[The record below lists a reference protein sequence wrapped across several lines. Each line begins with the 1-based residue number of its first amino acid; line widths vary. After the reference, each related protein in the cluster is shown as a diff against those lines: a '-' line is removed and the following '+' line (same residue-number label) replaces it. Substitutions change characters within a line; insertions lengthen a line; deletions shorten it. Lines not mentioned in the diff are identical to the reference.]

1 MRYYIGYDIGAISV
15 NRAVIDEKNNIID
28 VMPYTRHYGEPAK
41 LIARDLEQISEV
53 RRITQKAKIAFT
65 GLGGKALSEVLE
77 AEFINEIEALTT
89 SVKILNPGIHTVI
102 EIGGQDSKF
111 IDLAAGDYA
120 MNELC
125 AAGTGSFLDQ
135 QASRFGLTIEEF
147 CQLALKSEKP
157 STIAG
162 RCSVFAKS
170 DMIHLQQEAAK
181 DEDIALGLCYAMA
194 RSFKSGIVKGKKFVP
209 PIIFLGGVSFNQ
221 AMIRAFKDILKED
234 IFVPRHNESFGAAGA
249 ALALIQKDASEGKIK
264 ALSNTG
270 GQDNNDMAYEPASLN
285 AHGPDCD
292 LADLLKAKQALE
304 KYNLHH
310 EYKKETF
317 APLSLEKSLLPDPES
332 EKSSPDD
339 YFLKNCPEGLEAD
352 AYIGIDVGSISTNVV
367 AIDRQKRLIQKV
379 YLRTAG
385 RPIEAVRKGIAIIGD
400 SIGDKINVKA
410 VGTTGSGR
418 YLIGDLVGADTIINE
433 ITAQATAAADID
445 PGVDTIFEIGG
456 QDSKYIALE
465 KGVVVDFEMNKICA
479 AGTGSF
485 LEEQSERFDV
495 KIQDFGDR
503 ALSAKAPL
511 NLGERCTVFMETNVY
526 SHYQK
531 GACIEDILGGL
542 AYSIAINYINRVVAR
557 KKIGNKIFFQ
567 GAVAF
572 NRSVVAAFENY
583 LGKSIIVPPNHEVTG
598 AIGTAIKAM
607 ENAPASSKF
616 RGFEKI
622 KDIKYSQSSF
632 ECRGC
637 PNVCEIKKVTIENAE
652 PLYYGGRCEKY
663 EKKKTGSKK
672 ITDLFAQ
679 RDDILI
685 NSYKRSLE
693 AGQKN
698 KAAKPG
704 AMQING
710 NTDTSV
716 KINDENVSGKIKIG
730 IPYTMLTYEFYPFW
744 DAFFTELGMEVVLSE
759 KTNKKIINDGLSF
772 VVAETCFPMKVVLGH
787 VKNLLDRGVDYIFI
801 PGIRDMPC
809 TDDRIEGSRTGSYPC
824 PFVQGIST
832 FVKASMDIDHSKI
845 LDPLINFSFRE
856 YLKNEQ
862 LYNLGKKL
870 GSRRALINKAITAAY
885 KAQQYFYDEI
895 RQKGRQFFESLKKDQ
910 LAAVIISRPYNSCD
924 ANISMD
930 IPGKLR
936 DAGIQAV
943 PLDYL
948 PLESVDIFDQWSNMY
963 WEFGDRILSAVE
975 IIKKDR
981 RLYPVYITNFG
992 CGPDS
997 FIMQYFEREI
1007 DRPYLKIEIDEHTA
1021 GAGVIT
1027 RCEAF
1032 LDSLDNIKKLHA
1044 LPQKQKRPGNKKEPA
1059 FKRKAGRK
1067 IFIPHMGDGS
1077 YAIKAAFKSA
1087 GIDAEVMLSD
1097 YETLELGRKYTL
1109 GKECYPY
1116 IVTTGDILKT
1126 LKHNDPEKCAFLMP
1140 LTHGPCRF
1148 GQYNKMQKILLD
1160 ELGYDVPIIAPG
1172 AIESSQ
1178 FYKEYDMQGRKGL
1191 NLYLKALAGVITI
1204 DYLNKF
1210 LRKKRPYEAQ
1220 KGESD
1225 RIYESLLKKVIQ
1237 SIEQPQGSDI
1247 IEVLTSILQLAVY
1260 EFEDIKS
1267 ETALKPL
1274 IGVVGEIYV
1283 RNHPYSNNEL
1293 VRKIEEMGGEV
1304 ELPDFSEWAYHTNA
1318 TGRLDISIKQK
1329 DVLYKIFTGFK
1340 PAYASFNGNGS
1351 KHDFNAKTEFK
1362 EIARLL
1368 PNLAGGAKFYIANRL
1383 FKKLLDRYHVKLERP
1398 LKNNNLISTEAEN
1411 IYDIWDNAEPY
1422 IIKWFGEAALSIG
1435 KSIEWIKKDIDGIVN
1450 VLPFTCMPGTMVT
1463 AASKSIR
1470 EKYKTPWLNLAFDG
1484 LEQGTTETRLEAFM
1498 YQAKQ
1503 HKIAKAGNKEDTNVK

>member
-1 MRYYIGYDIGAISV
+1 MDHYIGYDIGAISV
-15 NRAVIDEKNNIID
+15 NRAVINSDCDIVD
-28 VMPYTRHYGEPAK
+28 VMPYTRHLGEPSK
-41 LIARDLEQISEV
+41 LIASDLKKLYDGGKFGQ
-53 RRITQKAKIAFT
+53 TAGIAFT
-65 GLGGKALSEVLE
+65 GLGGKTLASVLDTS
-77 AEFINEIEALTT
+77 FINEIEAITT
-89 SVKILNPGIHTVI
+89 SVKKLYPDVMSVI

-135 QASRFGLTIEEF
+135 QATRFGLTIEQF
-147 CQLALKSEKP
+147 SDLALKSVKP

-194 RSFKSGIVKGKKFVP
+194 RSFKSGIVKGKKFEP
-209 PIIFLGGVSFNQ
+209 PIIFCGGVSFNR
-221 AMIRAFKDILKED
+221 AMIRAFNDILKQD
-234 IFVPRHNESFGAAGA
+234 IIVPKYNESLGAIGA
-249 ALALIQKDASEGKIK
+249 ALSLLEKETLTAKAAKNCSNLAGRDGAAIQKSSHIQKI
-264 ALSNTG
+264 N
-270 GQDNNDMAYEPASLN
+270 
-285 AHGPDCD
+285 
-292 LADLLKAKQALE
+292 LLKAYQLLE
-304 KYNLHH
+304 KYNLSH
-310 EYKKETF
+310 EYKKEIF
-317 APLSLEKSLLPDPES
+317 KPLRIEKSTLPQTNGAEGKAS
-332 EKSSPDD
+332 G
-339 YFLKNCPEGLEAD
+339 YVFKNAAKGQKTD

-367 AIDRQKRLIQKV
+367 AIDSEKKLIYKV

-385 RPIEAVRKGIAIIGD
+385 RPIEAVRQGIEIIGN
-400 SIGDKINVKA
+400 SIGDKINVRA
-410 VGTTGSGR
+410 AGTTGSGR

-445 PGVDTIFEIGG
+445 PSVDTIFEIGG
-456 QDSKYIALE
+456 QDSKYISLE

-485 LEEQSERFDV
+485 LEEQSERFDI
-495 KIQDFGDR
+495 KIQDFGEK
-503 ALSAKAPL
+503 ALTAKAPL

-531 GACIEDILGGL
+531 GASVEDILGGL

-557 KKIGNKIFFQ
+557 KKIGKRIFFQ

-583 LGKSIIVPPNHEVTG
+583 LGKAIIVPENHEVTG
-598 AIGTAIKAM
+598 AIGTAIRAM
-607 ENAPASSKF
+607 QQAPKVSKF
-616 RGFEKI
+616 RGFEHI
-622 KDIKYSQSSF
+622 KNIQYSQSSF
-632 ECRGC
+632 ECKGC
-637 PNVCEIKKVTIENAE
+637 PNVCDIKKVTVDEENTF
-652 PLYYGGRCEKY
+652 YYGGRCEKY
-663 EKKKTGSKK
+663 EKKKSGGDKLL
-672 ITDLFAQ
+672 DLFGQ
-679 RDDILI
+679 RDGLLL
-685 NSYKRSLE
+685 NSYKRL
-693 AGQKN
+693 GKN
-698 KAAKPG
+698 SAEKTRKAKDLV
-704 AMQING
+704 
-710 NTDTSV
+710 DTSV
-716 KINDENVSGKIKIG
+716 PLPPADAELVPEYGGAQKDNRIKIG

-744 DAFFTELGMEVVLSE
+744 DAFFSELGLEVILSD
-759 KTNKKIINDGLSF
+759 KTNKKIINDGLSY

-787 VKNLLDRGVDYIFI
+787 VKNLLDRGADYIFI
-801 PGIRDMPC
+801 PSVRDMPC

-832 FVKASMDIDHSKI
+832 FVKASMDIDPQII

-856 YLKNEQ
+856 YLKNQQ
-862 LYNLGKKL
+862 LQKL
-870 GSRRALINKAITAAY
+870 GRKFGKSRPQVAKAVKAAY
-885 KAQQYFYDEI
+885 RAQQYFYDSI
-895 RQKGRQFFESLKKDQ
+895 KLKGREFFKNLGKDET
-910 LAAVIISRPYNSCD
+910 AAVIISRPYNSCD

-936 DAGIQAV
+936 DAGIQAI

-948 PLESVDIFDQWSNMY
+948 PIDDVDIFSQWPNMY
-963 WEFGDRILSAVE
+963 WEFGDRILSAVQ
-975 IIKKDR
+975 IIKRDK

-1032 LDSLDNIKKLHA
+1032 LDSLGNIKKLEGEHKTVF
-1044 LPQKQKRPGNKKEPA
+1044 PHSYKKEPV
-1059 FKRKAGRK
+1059 FKRSHGRK
-1067 IFIPHMGDGS
+1067 IYIPHMGDGA
-1077 YAIKAAFKSA
+1077 YAIKAAFNAS
-1087 GIDAEVMLSD
+1087 GIEAEVMLSD
-1097 YETLELGRKYTL
+1097 YETLELGRKHTL

-1116 IVTTGDILKT
+1116 IITTGDILKT
-1126 LKHNDPEKCAFLMP
+1126 LKYNDPDKCAFLMP

-1160 ELGYDVPIIAPG
+1160 ELGYNVPIIAPG
-1172 AIESSQ
+1172 AVESAQ
-1178 FYKEYDMQGRKGL
+1178 FYKEYDMQGKKGAR
-1191 NLYLKALAGVITI
+1191 LYLKALTGVMTI
-1204 DYLNKF
+1204 DYLSKF
-1210 LRKKRPYEAQ
+1210 LRKTRPYELNAGQSDKVYNDLLQ
-1220 KGESD
+1220 KV
-1225 RIYESLLKKVIQ
+1225 IESLENSEGRNVI
-1237 SIEQPQGSDI
+1237 D
-1247 IEVLTSILQLAVY
+1247 VMTAILQLAVL
-1260 EFEDIKS
+1260 EFENI
-1267 ETALKPL
+1267 ETGAKNKPRV
-1274 IGVVGEIYV
+1274 GVVGEIYV

-1293 VRKIEEMGGEV
+1293 VKKIEELGGEA

-1318 TGRLDISIKQK
+1318 TGKLDISVKQK
-1329 DVLYKIFTGFK
+1329 DILYKILRGFVPSNNGTYVSGK
-1340 PAYASFNGNGS
+1340 NHSFDSDTN
-1351 KHDFNAKTEFK
+1351 FAEL
-1362 EIARLL
+1362 ARLV
-1368 PNLAGGAKFYIANRL
+1368 PNFAKGIKFYIANRV
-1383 FKKLLDRYHVKLERP
+1383 FKRVLDRYHRLLERP
-1398 LKNNNLISTEAEN
+1398 IKGTVFEGHDEAG
-1411 IYDIWDNAEPY
+1411 IYEIWDNAQPY

-1435 KSIEWIKKDIDGIVN
+1435 KSVDWISKDIDGIIN

-1503 HKIAKAGNKEDTNVK
+1503 HKLSKTDGKNK

>member
-1 MRYYIGYDIGAISV
+1 LDYYIGYDIGAISV
-15 NRAVIDEKNNIID
+15 NRAVINSNGDIVD
-28 VMPYTRHYGEPAK
+28 AMPYTRHLGEPAK
-41 LIARDLEQISEV
+41 LIAADLKKLLEGNKYGQN
-53 RRITQKAKIAFT
+53 AGIAFT
-65 GLGGKALSEVLE
+65 GLGGKTLASVLG
-77 AEFINEIEALTT
+77 ASFINEIEAITT
-89 SVKILNPGIHTVI
+89 AVKKLNPDVKSVI

-135 QASRFGLTIEEF
+135 QATRFGLTIEQFSE
-147 CQLALKSEKP
+147 LALKSVKP

-194 RSFKSGIVKGKKFVP
+194 RSFKSGIVKGKKFEP
-209 PIIFLGGVSFNQ
+209 PIIFCGGVSYNN
-221 AMIRAFKDILKED
+221 AMIRAFKDILRQD
-234 IFVPRHNESFGAAGA
+234 ITVPQYNESQGAIGA
-249 ALALIQKDASEGKIK
+249 ALSILEKEKLASIASNQLNSLPDRDGSFGK
-264 ALSNTG
+264 
-270 GQDNNDMAYEPASLN
+270 ESLCIARIN
-285 AHGPDCD
+285 
-292 LADLLKAKQALE
+292 LLKACQLLE
-304 KYNLHH
+304 KYNLSH
-310 EYKKETF
+310 EYKKEVF
-317 APLSLEKSLLPDPES
+317 KPLRIEKSTLPQIKGTEGKETGYVFKDA
-332 EKSSPDD
+332 EKG
-339 YFLKNCPEGLEAD
+339 KKTD

-367 AIDRQKRLIQKV
+367 AIDSEKKLIQKV

-385 RPIEAVRKGIAIIGD
+385 RPIEAVRQGIEIIGKH
-400 SIGDKINVKA
+400 IGDKINVKA
-410 VGTTGSGR
+410 AGTTGSGR

-445 PGVDTIFEIGG
+445 PAVDTIFEIGG
-456 QDSKYIALE
+456 QDSKYISLE

-485 LEEQSERFDV
+485 LEEQSERFDI
-495 KIQDFGDR
+495 KIQEFG
-503 ALSAKAPL
+503 AKALTAKEPL

-531 GACIEDILGGL
+531 GASVEDILGGL

-557 KKIGNKIFFQ
+557 KKIGERIFFQ

-583 LGKSIIVPPNHEVTG
+583 LQKAIIVPANHEVTG
-598 AIGTAIKAM
+598 AIGTAIRAM
-607 ENAPASSKF
+607 QHVPEVSKF
-616 RGFEKI
+616 RGFEHI
-622 KDIKYSQSSF
+622 KNIQYLQSSF
-632 ECRGC
+632 ECKGC
-637 PNVCEIKKVTIENAE
+637 PNVCDIKKVTIDDENTF
-652 PLYYGGRCEKY
+652 YYGGRCEKY
-663 EKKKTGSKK
+663 EKKKSTGDKLE
-672 ITDLFAQ
+672 DLFGQ
-679 RDDILI
+679 RDDLLL
-685 NSYKRSLE
+685 NAYKRSGKNSTDGTEESKGLIE
-693 AGQKN
+693 ECLPLQATDSRPAPQNSSAQKD
-698 KAAKPG
+698 G
-704 AMQING
+704 R
-710 NTDTSV
+710 
-716 KINDENVSGKIKIG
+716 IKIG

-744 DAFFTELGMEVVLSE
+744 DAFFTELGIEIILSD
-759 KTNKKIINDGLSF
+759 KTNKKIINDGLSY

-787 VKNLLDRGVDYIFI
+787 VKNLLDRGADYIFI
-801 PGIRDMPC
+801 PSVRDMPC

-832 FVKASMDIDHSKI
+832 FVKASMDIDPQII

-856 YLKNEQ
+856 YLKNQQ
-862 LYNLGKKL
+862 LQMLGKKFGKSRPQISKAVKNAYRAQQCFYDSIKLKGQQFFKNLGK
-870 GSRRALINKAITAAY
+870 
-885 KAQQYFYDEI
+885 DET
-895 RQKGRQFFESLKKDQ
+895 
-910 LAAVIISRPYNSCD
+910 AAVIISRPYNSCD

-936 DAGIQAV
+936 DAGIQAI
-943 PLDYL
+943 PLDFL
-948 PLESVDIFDQWSNMY
+948 PIDDVDIFGHWPNMY
-963 WEFGDRILSAVE
+963 WEFGDRILSAVQ
-975 IIKKDR
+975 IIKNDR

-1032 LDSLDNIKKLHA
+1032 LDSLVNIKKLEGEHQSKSPR
-1044 LPQKQKRPGNKKEPA
+1044 LFKKDPA
-1059 FKRKAGRK
+1059 FKRSHGRK
-1067 IFIPHMGDGS
+1067 IYIPFMGDGA
-1077 YAIKAAFKSA
+1077 YAIKAAFNSA

-1116 IVTTGDILKT
+1116 IITTGDILKT
-1126 LKHNDPEKCAFLMP
+1126 LKYNDPNKCAFLMP

-1160 ELGYDVPIIAPG
+1160 ELGYNVPIIAPG
-1172 AIESSQ
+1172 AIESAQ
-1178 FYKEYDMQGRKGL
+1178 FYKEYDMQGKKGAR
-1191 NLYLKALAGVITI
+1191 LYLKALAGVMTI
-1204 DYLNKF
+1204 DYINKF
-1210 LRKKRPYEAQ
+1210 LRKTRPYELNAGQ
-1220 KGESD
+1220 SD
-1225 RIYESLLKKVIQ
+1225 NVYESLLAKVIE
-1237 SIEQPQGSDI
+1237 SLENPDGSNVVD
-1247 IEVLTSILQLAVY
+1247 VMTAILQLAVL
-1260 EFEDIKS
+1260 EFEGIATCAKNR
-1267 ETALKPL
+1267 PR

-1293 VRKIEEMGGEV
+1293 VKKIEELGGEV

-1318 TGRLDISIKQK
+1318 TGKLDISVKQK
-1329 DVLYKIFTGFK
+1329 DVFYKILRGFV
-1340 PAYASFNGNGS
+1340 PSHNGRYSPGENHSFDSDTN
-1351 KHDFNAKTEFK
+1351 FAELAK
-1362 EIARLL
+1362 LV
-1368 PNLAGGAKFYIANRL
+1368 PNFAKGIKFYIANRV
-1383 FKKLLDRYHVKLERP
+1383 FKRVLDRYHRLLERP
-1398 LKNNNLISTEAEN
+1398 IKGTSFEGHDEAG
-1411 IYDIWDNAEPY
+1411 IYQIWDNAEPY

-1435 KSIEWIKKDIDGIVN
+1435 KSVDWIKGDIDGIVN

-1503 HKIAKAGNKEDTNVK
+1503 HKLAKAHGKTK